1 MRFIQEQ
8 GFTIRIGQEEAFQQW
23 LADNE
28 VALTAAAPAGTKY
41 LGTFTTIYTTEKRSG
56 WYKMY
61 LELDSY
67 GAQDALAAAMKDES
81 SEFGRLMRDS
91 SRFGDYDHAAPW
103 SSGLYKAVVD
113 ATIWDPGTG

>member
-8 GFTIRIGQEEAFQQW
+8 GFTIKIGQEEEYQQW
-23 LADNE
+23 LVANE
-28 VALTAAAPAGTKY
+28 SALAAAAPEGTKY
-41 LGTFTTIYTTEKRSG
+41 LGTFTTVYTTEKQSG

-67 GAQDALAAAMKDES
+67 GALDALAASMKDGT
-81 SEFGRLMRDS
+81 SEFSRLMREA

-113 ATIWDPGTG
+113 ATVWDPGVG